1 MRNAG
6 RMAADFPNELSPRS
20 EVERDGRRAAGILHD
35 AHGIAKFVVL
45 RNVQIPF
52 ATLDQVQETC
62 DAP

>member
-1 MRNAG
+1 MRNTG
-6 RMAADFPNELSPRS
+6 HTSADFPNSPSPRS
-20 EVERDGRRAAGILHD
+20 EVERDGRRAAGILRD